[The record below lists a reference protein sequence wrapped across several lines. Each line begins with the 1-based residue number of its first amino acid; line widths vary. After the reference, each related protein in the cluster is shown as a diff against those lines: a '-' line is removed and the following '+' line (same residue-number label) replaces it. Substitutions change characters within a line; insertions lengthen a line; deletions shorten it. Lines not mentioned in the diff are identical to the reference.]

1 MAAMFS
7 LTSLKSGIDRLRTK
21 GGARADALY
30 DLVNGYIT
38 IQGTVKARGGST
50 KVVALPADSRGL
62 CVFKGKVITF
72 HHNSTSGTSGV
83 LQVVILPHPTDS
95 TQTLKEI
102 HFAQPHLGALYVVAE
117 YANGDVF
124 HIWLNNAATWK
135 ASTAYTPGAKV
146 APTVP
151 NGFQYVVKSDPET
164 RPRWLPSVV
173 RTVNDEIIPTTD
185 NGYYYTCVAVSGTGK
200 SGTKEPTWPTT
211 VGGVVVE
218 NSSAAAQTGTG
229 PTGDTGTGDTGGTGG
244 TGTGGTGGGVSSGGG
259 AYEPGIGN
267 EYDAP

>member
-7 LTSLKSGIDRLRTK
+7 LTQLKQGIDRLRAK

-38 IQGTVKARGGST
+38 LQGTVKGRAGT
-50 KVVALPADSRGL
+50 VKVMALPSASKGL
-62 CVFKGKVITF
+62 CVFKGKLITF
-72 HHNSTSGTSGV
+72 HHNTSTGTSGNLEV
-83 LQVVILPHPTDS
+83 VVIPHPTDS

-124 HIWLNNAATWK
+124 HIWLNSATAWQ
-135 ASTAYTPGAKV
+135 ASTAYTAGAKV

-151 NGFQYVVKSDPET
+151 NGYQYVVKSDPET
-164 RPRWLPSVV
+164 RPRWLANVV
-173 RTVNDEIIPTTD
+173 RAVNAEIIPTVD
-185 NGYYYTCVAVSGTGK
+185 NGYYYKCVDVSGSAK
-200 SGTKEPTWPTT
+200 SGTTEPTWPTT
-211 VGGVVVE
+211 AGSIVVE
-218 NSSAAAQTGTG
+218 NSSAAALAGDG

-244 TGTGGTGGGVSSGGG
+244 TGTGGTGGGTGGIIDDPF
-259 AYEPGIGN
+259 ANEPL
-267 EYDAP
+267 